1 MRILLAIGI
10 QFPNSVSP
18 RQYHTLQESSWS
30 VNQSINQT
38 LFHFYTVQV
47 CLYKIEASQIAI
59 IQQSTM
65 VTIRELVD
73 SLCKNGAENVGHLFL
88 DETNRFIRLIFLLV
102 STCVHVWEELTNHE
116 TPFPVFKAVYPYVS
130 FFL

>member
-1 MRILLAIGI
+1 
-10 QFPNSVSP
+10 
-18 RQYHTLQESSWS
+18 
-30 VNQSINQT
+30 
-38 LFHFYTVQV
+38 
-47 CLYKIEASQIAI
+47 
-59 IQQSTM
+59 M

-73 SLCKNGAENVGHLFL
+73 SLCKNGAENVGHLL
-88 DETNRFIRLIFLLV
+88 IDWLIFLLV